1 MSRRG
6 VFCLVVFMFLI
17 SFISLASARISVYGV
32 YDEESSSR
40 SAYGVFDSTQSKG
53 SLETTQVLLKVSLKG
68 DGTTSRTIGL
78 SSDRAGEVKIEVVN
92 VPGIVLSANSLLLDI
107 DEKEEIDLVF
117 YSKGLEPGVYVGKI
131 IVLGEEE
138 ELFIPVIFEVESLD
152 VFFDVNLEIP
162 PQYNN
167 LKPGDKLLVQLK
179 FFDLTSGGTNTGLG
193 STNVNTEY
201 FLYNFDG
208 EAISSETESIVV
220 DKQASAS
227 KSLNLPEYI
236 EEGPY
241 VFAAIARYRNSVGV
255 STKLFSVSNPEEE
268 KSGFGGLDNLNL
280 MFVLVLGIFVAFFLG
295 IIFLFVYIVRDRDRM
310 LMQLRR
316 YNSLELNN
324 QKKFLLAQ
332 GRVLRTRKAGD
343 YREIKREIREKV
355 RALKDKQKARFSE
368 FKNLSKAGNTKEMVR
383 KLNKWGAQGY
393 NTTGLEYRLKKISV
407 NDMKKMMK
415 EWKREG
421 YGRGGEQKGSE
432 GYKKK

>member
-1 MSRRG
+1 MEKRG
-6 VFCLVVFMFLI
+6 VFCLIVFMFFI
-17 SFISLASARISVYGV
+17 SFISFASARISVYNV
-32 YDEESSSR
+32 YEDEFSSG
-40 SAYGVFDSTQSKG
+40 SAYGVFDSSGTRG

-78 SSDRAGEVKIEVVN
+78 SSDRGGEVKIEVVN

-107 DEKEEIDLVF
+107 DEKKEIDLVF

-131 IVLGEEE
+131 MVLSEEG

-179 FFDLTSGGTNTGLG
+179 FFDLTSGGTNSGLG

-201 FLYNFDG
+201 VLYNFEG

-227 KSLNLPEYI
+227 KSVNLPEYM
-236 EEGPY
+236 EEGQY
-241 VFAAIARYRNSVGV
+241 VFAAIARYSNSVGV

-268 KSGFGGLDNLNL
+268 RTGFVGLDNLNL

-295 IIFLFVYIVRDRDRM
+295 VIFLFVYIVRDRDKM

-316 YNSLELNN
+316 YNSFELNR
-324 QKKFLLAQ
+324 QEKLLLAQ
-332 GRVLRTRKAGD
+332 GRVLKTRKQGD
-343 YREIKREIREKV
+343 YREIKREISEKV
-355 RALKDKQKARFSE
+355 RALKDKQKARFRE

-383 KLNKWGAQGY
+383 KLNKWRVEGY

-421 YGRGGEQKGSE
+421 YGKGEKRSE